1 MFSRLFWQCLE
12 CCETIRLSSSNLFLS
27 GLGIYEKYSVDSRDR
42 MMYKNSD
49 LVDFGYG
56 SFILYYEGPNEDGTQ
71 EWVVC
76 ICQSKLINIE
86 KI

>member
-1 MFSRLFWQCLE
+1 
-12 CCETIRLSSSNLFLS
+12 
-27 GLGIYEKYSVDSRDR
+27 

-49 LVDFGYG
+49 LVDYGYG

-76 ICQSKLINIE
+76 IRQSKLINIE
-86 KI
+86 KIYLVAIVIGIKVYLIHILGLSRIEPR